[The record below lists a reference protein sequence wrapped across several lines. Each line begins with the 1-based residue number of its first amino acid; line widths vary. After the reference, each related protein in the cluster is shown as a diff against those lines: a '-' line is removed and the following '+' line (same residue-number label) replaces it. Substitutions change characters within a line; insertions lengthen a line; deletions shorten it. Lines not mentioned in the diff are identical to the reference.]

1 MRESAMKAKI
11 VLFLFLLII
20 ASCKKENINRFSP
33 CNEITYS
40 SCDGSSH
47 AAYCLFG
54 IQWDSTN
61 SKQIQLSDSM
71 VQTEL
76 TYSFLESGLTFNTH
90 SEENVMSLSFDNVIN
105 CSKQSIRDAF
115 SEWES
120 VAPLKFIEDTNN
132 VRANIRIVIAN
143 ISQGGLGYPPY
154 SNETCKELAGLLVIR
169 PIANSTCDS
178 YYYLALHEAGH
189 ILGLGHVLSNNVM
202 NPDKYYYY
210 KKLQP
215 GDIQGIQT
223 IYGKR

>member
-1 MRESAMKAKI
+1 MKYTLTA
-11 VLFLFLLII
+11 FLFVLII
-20 ASCKKENINRFSP
+20 TSCKKENRDGFAI
-33 CNEITYS
+33 CNEIIYS
-40 SCDGSSH
+40 SCDGSSQ

-54 IQWDSTN
+54 IRWENTN
-61 SKQIQLSDSM
+61 SVQIQISDSM

-76 TYSFLESGLTFNTH
+76 TYAFMDSGFTFNTH
-90 SEENVMSLSFDNVIN
+90 SQENVISLSFDNVLS
-105 CSKQSIRDAF
+105 CAKQSIRDAF

-120 VAPLKFIEDTNN
+120 VALLKFTEATNN
-132 VRANIRIVIAN
+132 DKANIKIVIAN

-154 SNETCKELAGLLVIR
+154 TNDPCKELAGLLVIR
-169 PIANSTCDS
+169 PIQYSTCDS

-202 NPDKYYYY
+202 NPDKYYHY

-223 IYGKR
+223 VYGEKSNRK